1 MSASFGYSE
10 MMMGAEV
17 ELWVGSMSLLFIIG
31 WKALCIDCVD
41 CACFALVLGW
51 RFVRLGVTV
60 GCIWR
65 SSATKSNLKD
75 RGQGG
80 WGLRGRGG

>member
-1 MSASFGYSE
+1 MSASFGYE
-10 MMMGAEV
+10 DKMMGAEV

-41 CACFALVLGW
+41 CACLVLGS

-60 GCIWR
+60 GCIWG
-65 SSATKSNLKD
+65 SSATKSNLKT
-75 RGQGG
+75 RGRGG
-80 WGLRGRGG
+80 LRLRGRGG

>member
-10 MMMGAEV
+10 MMMGVVV

-41 CACFALVLGW
+41 CACLVLVLAFCQASCDCGLH
-51 RFVRLGVTV
+51 LG
-60 GCIWR
+60 
-65 SSATKSNLKD
+65 SSATKSNLKT
-75 RGQGG
+75 
-80 WGLRGRGG
+80 

>member
-1 MSASFGYSE
+1 MQVFA
-10 MMMGAEV
+10 MKIKMMGAED

-41 CACFALVLGW
+41 CACLALVLGS

-60 GCIWR
+60 GRIWG
-65 SSATKSNLKD
+65 SSATKSNLKT
-75 RGQGG
+75 RGRGG